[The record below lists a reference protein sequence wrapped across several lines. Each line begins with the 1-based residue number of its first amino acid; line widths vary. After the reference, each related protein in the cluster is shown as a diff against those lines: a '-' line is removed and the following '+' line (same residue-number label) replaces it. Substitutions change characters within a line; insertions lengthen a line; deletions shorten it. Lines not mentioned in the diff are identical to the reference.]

1 MVRVVLILHVAAL
14 IMAAQAQRPPGLV
27 RGVVTVNTAEMLA
40 VRTTGGA
47 TYEYRTDAKTWIER
61 DHERIR
67 ASSLQPGE
75 NLEVV
80 SDRDPEPI
88 RYARVIHVI
97 EPVRTKPLPVST
109 GGVYRLKPAPAP
121 ESVVYAGLVVARE
134 HDHFVL
140 RTRFDGDQTI
150 YLRADTQCL
159 KDGDLVDLRAIVP
172 PMRVNV
178 VATRNAERELVADR
192 VIWGA
197 LLEPQP

>member
-1 MVRVVLILHVAAL
+1 
-14 IMAAQAQRPPGLV
+14 
-27 RGVVTVNTAEMLA
+27 VNTAEALA
-40 VRTTGGA
+40 VRTPGGA

-75 NLEVV
+75 ILEVV

-88 RYARVIHVI
+88 RYARTIHVI
-97 EPVRTKPLPVST
+97 EPVRPKPLAVST
-109 GGVYRLKPAPAP
+109 GGVYRLKPAPASA
-121 ESVVYAGLVVARE
+121 SVVYAGLVMARE
-134 HDHFVL
+134 RDHIVL
-140 RTRFDGDQTI
+140 RTRFDGDKTI

-159 KDGDLVDLRAIVP
+159 RDGGMVDLRAIVP
-172 PMRVNV
+172 PLRVSV